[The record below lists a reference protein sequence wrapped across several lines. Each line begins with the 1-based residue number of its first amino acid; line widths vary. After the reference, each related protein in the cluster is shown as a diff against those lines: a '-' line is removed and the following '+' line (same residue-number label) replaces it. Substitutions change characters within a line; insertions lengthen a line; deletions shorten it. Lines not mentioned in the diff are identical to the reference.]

1 VTQSQG
7 NRNLSKS
14 LPKRFG
20 LADLAIDS
28 LKSQEGAVASRFK
41 LEHFV
46 DKKVRC
52 NTLLW
57 QRSSNFCFKLAQTE
71 LMLGTGMTTPL
82 WRLGRFNLK
91 AL

>member
-20 LADLAIDS
+20 FADLAIDS
-28 LKSQEGAVASRFK
+28 LKSQEGAVANRFK

-46 DKKVRC
+46 DKKCAATCFYGGAAVI
-52 NTLLW
+52 
-57 QRSSNFCFKLAQTE
+57 SVSNSRKPSLCLA
-71 LMLGTGMTTPL
+71 LV
-82 WRLGRFNLK
+82 
-91 AL
+91 